1 MGILNKP
8 PWQES
13 VSLVG
18 VTQAY
23 LAAVNDPSQ
32 MSKLEQLLATVPQP
46 LRDVIPL
53 PKEVL
58 EQKQE
63 LDQKLMQTRSLLQ

>member
-1 MGILNKP
+1 
-8 PWQES
+8 
-13 VSLVG
+13 

-23 LAAVNDPSQ
+23 LAAVEDPSRLLQFEQ
-32 MSKLEQLLATVPQP
+32 MLVTVPQP
-46 LRDVIPL
+46 LRDVIPN

-63 LDQKLMQTRSLLQ
+63 LDEKLMQTRSLLQ